1 MAYLRSWTSIN
12 CKLQSSLRN
21 WPGRSSERGE
31 KPCCLPQN
39 TCEMLQSA
47 SVSEK
52 WPFLP
57 EMLPQNH
64 SWALQTYSVAKN
76 EIIKGFGLMRRWEN
90 GLSSQ
95 LNIDKLQFMN
105 PNQKLFL
112 KIGIT
117 QTILLPIIYIV
128 VGLFVNRS
136 LTESLLSSAGAIVG
150 CWIVM
155 GLFFIGSKIPKK

>member
-1 MAYLRSWTSIN
+1 
-12 CKLQSSLRN
+12 
-21 WPGRSSERGE
+21 
-31 KPCCLPQN
+31 
-39 TCEMLQSA
+39 
-47 SVSEK
+47 
-52 WPFLP
+52 
-57 EMLPQNH
+57 
-64 SWALQTYSVAKN
+64 
-76 EIIKGFGLMRRWEN
+76 MRRWEN